1 MQSQAVRGVGN
12 EAARTFSDPSRSGP
26 GSTRGNS
33 LHTPHLGLLTAA
45 TATRGNPDDAPGR
58 GTTLA
63 RFAVAPEGNMGL
75 VPAASRTGVSV
86 VRQSRNGQP
95 LQGLDLDLIS
105 AVGSTL
111 DVRSAGPT
119 T

>member
-1 MQSQAVRGVGN
+1 
-12 EAARTFSDPSRSGP
+12 
-26 GSTRGNS
+26 
-33 LHTPHLGLLTAA
+33 
-45 TATRGNPDDAPGR
+45 
-58 GTTLA
+58 
-63 RFAVAPEGNMGL
+63 MGL

-86 VRQSRNGQP
+86 VRQSRTGQP

-105 AVGSTL
+105 AVDSTL